1 MQKERL
7 ALHLRDRPAQL
18 KEAKENGMKI
28 IGYFPGNYVP
38 EELIIAAGAVPICLV
53 DGGDTAPV
61 EASLSAIPHIFCPFA
76 RTQIGER
83 MLKRNPYY
91 DMIDMFVAP
100 ITCQHLKKVAE
111 IWEYY
116 GDIEIFKLGVPHQG
130 NNDFELEY
138 FTDRLRVLKDRL
150 EALTGNEITA
160 GGINK
165 AIELYN
171 RMRGLLSKISLMRR
185 DPSVPFD
192 ALDFVKLN
200 HASYYADPTVMV
212 DILESASE
220 ALQGQASVAEAEA
233 PRLILIGPNIGYGDY
248 KLLELVTEAGGSI
261 VIEEIYEGM
270 RYYWSTIDTTG
281 DPLDALAKGYLQ
293 DRVPPAFM
301 RYSTKPRFDF
311 ALKLIRDFSV
321 SGVIWYELLGCETYD
336 AESYYFSQKME
347 EQKIPMLILESDY
360 GMAGVGQMKIRI
372 EAFIEMVKGGL
383 E

>member
-1 MQKERL
+1 MEEERL
-7 ALHLRDRPAQL
+7 TIHLQDRPAQL
-18 KEAKENGMKI
+18 KEAKENGIKI

-38 EELIIAAGAVPICLV
+38 EELIIAAGAIPICLI
-53 DGGDTAPV
+53 DGGDTPPL
-61 EASLSAIPHIFCPFA
+61 EASLPVMPHIFCPFA

-100 ITCQHLKKVAE
+100 ITCQHLQKVAE

-116 GDIEIFKLGVPHQG
+116 GDIEIFKLGIPHQHEH
-130 NNDFELEY
+130 DFELEY
-138 FTDRLRVLKDRL
+138 FTDRLKVLKGRL
-150 EALTGNEITA
+150 EVFTGNTITDKGI
-160 GGINK
+160 GG

-171 RMRGLLSKISLMRR
+171 RMRGLLKEISLMRR

-200 HASYYADPTVMV
+200 HASYYADPPFMI
-212 DILESASE
+212 DILESVSNKLKKETSGA
-220 ALQGQASVAEAEA
+220 QAGA
-233 PRLILIGPNIGYGDY
+233 PRLLLIGPNIGYGDY
-248 KLLELVTEAGGSI
+248 KILELVTEAGGSI
-261 VIEEIYEGM
+261 VIEEVYEGM

-281 DPLDALAKGYLQ
+281 DPVDALARGYLQ
-293 DRVPPAFM
+293 ERVPPAFM
-301 RYSTKPRFDF
+301 RYSTKRRFDF
-311 ALKLIRDFSV
+311 VLKLIRDFSV

-372 EAFIEMVKGGL
+372 EAFIEMVKGGP

>member
-1 MQKERL
+1 MQNEHL

-18 KEAKENGMKI
+18 RKAQEQGVKI

-38 EELIIAAGAVPICLV
+38 EELIIAAGAVPICLI
-53 DGGDTAPV
+53 DGGDTPPL
-61 EASLSAIPHIFCPFA
+61 EASLPVMPHIFCPFA

-83 MLKRNPYY
+83 LLKRNPYY
-91 DMIDMFVAP
+91 DLIDMFVAP

-160 GGINK
+160 GGVTK

-171 RMRGLLSKISLMRR
+171 RMRGLLRKISLMRR
-185 DPSVPFD
+185 DASVPFD

-200 HASYYADPTVMV
+200 HASFYADPTVMV

-220 ALQGQASVAEAEA
+220 ELQGQASVADTEA

-248 KLLELVTEAGGSI
+248 KILELVTEAGGSI

-281 DPLDALAKGYLQ
+281 DPIDALARGYLRE
-293 DRVPPAFM
+293 RVPPAFM

-360 GMAGVGQMKIRI
+360 GMAAVGQMKIRI

>member
-1 MQKERL
+1 MQEERL
-7 ALHLRDRPAQL
+7 QLHLRDRPAQL
-18 KEAKENGMKI
+18 REAKEKGMKI

-38 EELIIAAGAVPICLV
+38 EELIIAAGAVPICLI
-53 DGGDTAPV
+53 DGGDTPPL
-61 EASLSAIPHIFCPFA
+61 EASLPVMPHIFCPFA

-83 MLKRNPYY
+83 LLKRNPYY

-138 FTDRLRVLKDRL
+138 FTDRLSVFKDRL
-150 EALTGNEITA
+150 EALTGHQITA
-160 GGINK
+160 EGINK
-165 AIELYN
+165 AVELYN
-171 RMRGLLSKISLMRR
+171 RMRGLFKKISLVRR
-185 DPSVPFD
+185 DPSVPFN

-200 HASYYADPTVMV
+200 HASFYADPTVMV

-220 ALQGQASVAEAEA
+220 ELQGQASVAEAEA
-233 PRLILIGPNIGYGDY
+233 PRLLLIGPNIGYGDY
-248 KLLELVTEAGGSI
+248 KILELVTEAGGSI

-270 RYYWSTIDTTG
+270 KYYWSTIDTTG
-281 DPLDALAKGYLQ
+281 DPLDALARGYL
-293 DRVPPAFM
+293 RERIPPAFM

>member
-1 MQKERL
+1 MQEERL

-18 KEAKENGMKI
+18 REAKEKGMKI

-38 EELIIAAGAVPICLV
+38 EELIIAAGAVPICLI
-53 DGGDTAPV
+53 DGGDTPPL
-61 EASLSAIPHIFCPFA
+61 EASLPVMPHIFCPFA

-83 MLKRNPYY
+83 LLKRNPYY
-91 DMIDMFVAP
+91 DTIDMFVAP

-171 RMRGLLSKISLMRR
+171 RMRELLRKISLMRR
-185 DPSVPFD
+185 DASVPID
-192 ALDFVKLN
+192 SLDFVKLN
-200 HASYYADPTVMV
+200 HASFYADPVLMV
-212 DILESASE
+212 DILESATDE
-220 ALQGQASVAEAEA
+220 LREQTEGAEADA
-233 PRLILIGPNIGYGDY
+233 PRLLLIGPNIGYGDY

-261 VIEEIYEGM
+261 VIEEIYEGI

-281 DPLDALAKGYLQ
+281 DPLDALARGYL
-293 DRVPPAFM
+293 RERIPPAFM
-301 RYSTKPRFDF
+301 RYSTKPRLDF

-360 GMAGVGQMKIRI
+360 GMAGVGQMKIRV

>member
-1 MQKERL
+1 MQEEHL
-7 ALHLRDRPAQL
+7 PLHLRDRPAQL
-18 KEAKENGMKI
+18 REAKEKGMKI

-38 EELIIAAGAVPICLV
+38 EELIIAAGAVPICLI
-53 DGGDTAPV
+53 DGGDTPPL
-61 EASLSAIPHIFCPFA
+61 EASLPVMPHIFCPFA

-83 MLKRNPYY
+83 LLKRNPYY
-91 DMIDMFVAP
+91 DMLDMFVAP

-138 FTDRLRVLKDRL
+138 FTDRLSVLKDRL
-150 EALTGNEITA
+150 EALTGNQITA
-160 GGINK
+160 EGIKK

-171 RMRGLLSKISLMRR
+171 RMRGLFKKISLMRR
-185 DPSVPFD
+185 DASVPFD

-200 HASYYADPTVMV
+200 HASFYADPTVMV

-233 PRLILIGPNIGYGDY
+233 PRLLLIGPNIGYGDY
-248 KLLELVTEAGGSI
+248 KILELVTEAGGSI

-281 DPLDALAKGYLQ
+281 DPLDALARGYLRE
-293 DRVPPAFM
+293 RVPPAFM

-311 ALKLIRDFSV
+311 ALKLIRDFAV
-321 SGVIWYELLGCETYD
+321 AGVIWYELLGCETYD

-347 EQKIPMLILESDY
+347 EQNIPMLILESDY
-360 GMAGVGQMKIRI
+360 GMAAVGQMKIRI